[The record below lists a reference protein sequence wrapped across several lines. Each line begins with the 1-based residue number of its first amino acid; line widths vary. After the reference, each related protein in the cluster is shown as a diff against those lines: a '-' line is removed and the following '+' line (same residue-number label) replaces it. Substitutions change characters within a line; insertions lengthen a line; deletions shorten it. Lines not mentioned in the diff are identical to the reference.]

1 MAGVWDRRSRHGRRL
16 IVECHPETDPRGR
29 EGLSPIAR
37 AIGFVLFAGPGL
49 AVLAAV
55 ILLPEYTALTRQRTR
70 RDALAHV
77 IDCEKRLPDYYERK
91 ADAFRTDPDLTVNVL
106 IRHANWR
113 PAAAREAN
121 VPLAGS
127 LSVPEKLAA
136 LARTPP
142 PPRDD
147 GFIRA
152 GKWLDEPL
160 TQIAL
165 IVLSLGMVAGSMAM
179 FGPRPSASAGPTAAS
194 EVQPPIAQMPVRSC
208 RVVRRTRVRLF

>member
-1 MAGVWDRRSRHGRRL
+1 M
-16 IVECHPETDPRGR
+16 
-29 EGLSPIAR
+29 AR

-55 ILLPEYTALTRQRTR
+55 ILLPEYAALTRQRTR
-70 RDALAHV
+70 GDALAHV
-77 IDCEKRLPDYYERK
+77 IDCETRLSDYYERK

-113 PAAAREAN
+113 LADAREAD
-121 VPLAGS
+121 VPPGAAGV
-127 LSVPEKLAA
+127 SVPEKLAA

-142 PPRDD
+142 PRRDD
-147 GFIRA
+147 RFVRA
-152 GKWLDEPL
+152 GKWLDEPF

-165 IVLSLGMVAGSMAM
+165 IVLSLGMVAASMAV
-179 FGPRPSASAGPTAAS
+179 FSPGASTSAGPTAAG